1 MNFIS
6 NDDLKLFITDGDLQ
20 TLTGGDTTLLDKAE
34 NLAVEEMKSYVA
46 VRYDT
51 DALFVNP
58 LREPLKSIL
67 MDIMLWHLH
76 ANISPDHIPE
86 LRKERYDAAMK
97 WLEKLAGGEINPD
110 FPVKEDKEGT
120 PLRYGSGKKF
130 NHYY

>member
-1 MNFIS
+1 MNLITT
-6 NDDLKLFITDGDLQ
+6 DDLKLFITPNDLQ
-20 TLTGGDTTLLDKAE
+20 SLTGGEIGLLDKAE
-34 NLAVEEMKSYVA
+34 ALAAEEMKAYVA

-51 DALFVNP
+51 GALFAAP
-58 LREPLKSIL
+58 FREPLKSLLI
-67 MDIMLWHLH
+67 DIMLWHLH

-86 LRKERYDAAMK
+86 LRKERYDAAMR

-110 FPVKEDKEGT
+110 FPVKTGTDGT